1 MLSGASNIAE
11 RVDSV
16 FLGILLICIVLLVL
30 ITFLMIFFVIKYR
43 RSKNTNPQDIR
54 GNILLEITWTV
65 IPTILVLGMFYYGWV
80 SYSFM
85 KKVPE
90 GAKSI
95 KVTGQMWSWRFLYE
109 NGIQSDTLVVPL
121 GQPIKLDLE
130 TQDVLHSFFVPA
142 FRIKQDLVPGLNTYV
157 WFEPLEIGSFDI
169 LCAEYCGLQHA
180 YMLATLKVVS
190 EQDFLDWYGK
200 EADGT
205 TINELKGDNNLAAA
219 ETKGRELIN
228 TKGCIACHS
237 TDGSASVGPSF
248 LGVFGSTVTVVT
260 DGIERRVIADE
271 EYMRKSIL
279 KPADDITKGFE
290 PLMPPPVKMDEKEIG
305 EIIDYLKKL

>member
-1 MLSGASNIAE
+1 MFSGASTIAE

-43 RSKNTNPQDIR
+43 RSKNTNPQDIH

-130 TQDVLHSFFVPA
+130 TQDVIHSFFVPA

-157 WFEPLEIGSFDI
+157 WFEPSEIGAFDI

-190 EQDFLDWYGK
+190 EQDFLDWYNK

-205 TINELKGDNNLAAA
+205 TINELKGDNNLAAS
-219 ETKGRELIN
+219 EIKGRELIN

-248 LGVFGSTVTVVT
+248 LGVFGSRITVVT
-260 DGIERRVIADE
+260 DGIERQVFADE

-279 KPADDITKGFE
+279 KPADDITKGYE
-290 PLMPPPVKMDEKEIG
+290 PLMPPPVKMDEKEIS
-305 EIIDYLKKL
+305 EIIEYLKQL

>member
-1 MLSGASNIAE
+1 MLSGASTIAE

-16 FLGILLICIVLLVL
+16 FLGILWICIALLVM
-30 ITFLMIFFVIKYR
+30 ITFLMLFFVVKYR
-43 RSKNTNPQDIR
+43 RKKNPTPRDIR
-54 GNILLEITWTV
+54 GNITLEITWTV

-90 GAKSI
+90 GAKAI

-109 NGIQSDTLVVPL
+109 NGIQSDTLFVPL

-130 TQDVLHSFFVPA
+130 TQDVIHSFFVPA

-157 WFEPLEIGSFDI
+157 WFEPREIGSFDI

-190 EQDFLDWYGK
+190 EQDFLRWYNN
-200 EADGT
+200 EAKGT
-205 TINELKGDNNLAAA
+205 TINEGKRENNLPAA
-219 ETKGRELIN
+219 ETKGRELLS

-237 TDGSASVGPSF
+237 TDGSASVGPSL
-248 LGVFGSTVTVVT
+248 LGIFGRNVTVVT
-260 DGIERRVIADE
+260 DGIERRITADE

-279 KPADDITKGFE
+279 KPADDITKGFQQ
-290 PLMPPPVKMDEKEIG
+290 LMPPPDKMDEKEIS
-305 EIIDYLKKL
+305 EIIDYLKQL